1 MTVEFFT
8 EDNQSLGFI
17 NSINMPEIGK
27 KLKFHFLENRD
38 EIVEYE
44 VIDAWYEVDKPSF
57 FNSNVEIMYAK
68 VTLKPV
74 LKNNYES

>member
-44 VIDAWYEVDKPSF
+44 VIDAWYEVDKP
-57 FNSNVEIMYAK
+57 
-68 VTLKPV
+68 
-74 LKNNYES
+74 